1 MKIHNVEQGSEEWL
15 SLRAGMPTASEFT
28 SLLTPKK
35 WELSK
40 SLPKYAIRLAT
51 EIVLGCPLDR
61 DLSRNEDVQRGIYLE
76 EKAALSYEFETGETL
91 TTVGFVTDDDG
102 RYGASPDRLVGENG
116 LLEIKCPRPENHAS
130 YVLNG
135 FEENYYLQVQGQ
147 LLVTGRQW
155 CDRYS
160 YCPGLRPYR
169 ERTERDEGCIAVL
182 KIALAKVHQL
192 KLEYVQKLIAED
204 AA

>member
-1 MKIHNVEQGSEEWL
+1 MKIYNVEQGSEEW
-15 SLRAGMPTASEFT
+15 SALRVGVPTASEF
-28 SLLTPKK
+28 SNLLTPKRF
-35 WELSK
+35 ELSK
-40 SLPKYAIRLAT
+40 SLPKYALRLAT
-51 EIVLGCPLDR
+51 EIVLGCPLGR

-76 EKAALSYEFETGETL
+76 EKAALSYEFETGAAL
-91 TTVGFVTDDDG
+91 MKVGFITDDEG
-102 RYGASPDRLVGENG
+102 RYGASPDRLVGEEG

-135 FEENYYLQVQGQ
+135 FDDAYFLQVQGQ
-147 LLVTGRQW
+147 MLVTGRQW

-169 ERTERDEGCIAVL
+169 ERTERDEGCIDAL
-182 KIALAKVHQL
+182 KTALAEVQKL
-192 KLEYVQKLIAED
+192 KMEYVQKLMEEE

>member
-1 MKIHNVEQGSEEWL
+1 MKIHNVEQGSEEWMAM
-15 SLRAGMPTASEFT
+15 RAGMPTASEFT

-40 SLPKYAIRLAT
+40 SLPKYATRLAA
-51 EIVLGCPLDR
+51 ELILGRPLDR
-61 DLSRNEDVQRGIYLE
+61 DLSRNEDVQRGIHLE

-91 TTVGFVTDDDG
+91 TTVGFITDDES
-102 RYGASPDRLVGENG
+102 RYGASPDRLVGEYG

-135 FEENYYLQVQGQ
+135 FDDAYFLQVQGQ

-169 ERTERDEGCIAVL
+169 ERTERDEICIEAL
-182 KIALAKVHQL
+182 KKALSEVHDL
-192 KLEYVQKLIAED
+192 KMEYVQKLMAEE

>member
-1 MKIHNVEQGSEEWL
+1 M
-15 SLRAGMPTASEFT
+15 
-28 SLLTPKK
+28 
-35 WELSK
+35 
-40 SLPKYAIRLAT
+40 
-51 EIVLGCPLDR
+51 
-61 DLSRNEDVQRGIYLE
+61 
-76 EKAALSYEFETGETL
+76 
-91 TTVGFVTDDDG
+91 
-102 RYGASPDRLVGENG
+102 GENG